1 MTHYYITWQP
11 DVAEDGDYF
20 LTHIE
25 SERSDLSMGE
35 LLDRAFE
42 MEDIDRY
49 NGGFR
54 LCSILRC
61 NAPAVVVH

>member
-11 DVAEDGDYF
+11 NVAEAGDCF

-42 MEDIDRY
+42 MEDIDR
-49 NGGFR
+49 NGGFG